1 LIIEIATFGR
11 IPKSTLNRLFREI
24 EKTYAP
30 YIEKC
35 FVDPIL
41 EMPPLAYSSTR
52 RQYDA
57 DVIIDRVFYRITGDH
72 KVLAVLDVDLYT
84 SSSNLN
90 FIFGQAQLGGR
101 VALVSLCRID
111 PKFYG
116 KPPDQELL
124 LERAVKEAVHEVGH
138 TLGLDHCSSTKCV
151 MCFSNGVSDV
161 DKKGPTPCKRCT
173 KKLQTIFTTLVS
185 R

>member
-1 LIIEIATFGR
+1 MIIEIATFGS
-11 IPKSTLNRLFREI
+11 IPKSTLNKLFREI

-35 FVDPIL
+35 FIDPIL
-41 EMPPLAYSSTR
+41 EMPPLAYNSSR

-57 DVIIDRVFYRITGDH
+57 DVIIDRVFYKITGNH

-84 SSSNLN
+84 SSSDLN
-90 FIFGQAQLGGR
+90 FIFGQAQFRDR
-101 VALVSLCRID
+101 VALVSLCRLD
-111 PKFYG
+111 PKFYR
-116 KPPDQELL
+116 KPPDQKLF

-138 TLGLDHCSSTKCV
+138 TLGLDHCSNTKCV
-151 MCFSNGVSDV
+151 MCFSNGISDV
-161 DKKGPTPCKRCT
+161 DKKGSTPCKKCMR
-173 KKLQTIFTTLVS
+173 KLQTIFTTLVS